1 MADAF
6 KIPGIKIQN
15 FISATAQYTNHLRN
29 LGSTAYMPPL
39 RVTFEVECLE
49 TVDMEVQQQELNNI
63 IAMFNGRVVLSENN
77 TMLLQMLEPKNGDTL
92 QTLLAKIKEY
102 NVAVA
107 NSNYSIGY
115 AKLGDEVPTC
125 TNQGV
130 LLFITQDEPTLEY
143 MAAVV
148 LTYCRVWASAVR
160 ATSDSGL
167 SARVEWDAQPIL
179 I

>member
-6 KIPGIKIQN
+6 KIPGMKIQN

-29 LGSTAYMPPL
+29 LGNPAYMPPL

-49 TVDMEVQQQELNNI
+49 TVDMEVQQQELNTI

-77 TMLLQMLEPKNGDTL
+77 TMLVQMLEPKNGDTL

-102 NVAVA
+102 NAAVA
-107 NSNYSIGY
+107 QSNYTIGY
-115 AKLGDEVPTC
+115 AKLGDEVPTA

-130 LLFITQDEPTLEY
+130 LIFITKEEPTLEY
-143 MAAVV
+143 MCAII
-148 LTYCRVWASAVR
+148 LSYCRNWAKAVR
-160 ATSDSGL
+160 AVSDSGL
-167 SARVEWDAQPIL
+167 SARVEWDTQPIL
-179 I
+179 L